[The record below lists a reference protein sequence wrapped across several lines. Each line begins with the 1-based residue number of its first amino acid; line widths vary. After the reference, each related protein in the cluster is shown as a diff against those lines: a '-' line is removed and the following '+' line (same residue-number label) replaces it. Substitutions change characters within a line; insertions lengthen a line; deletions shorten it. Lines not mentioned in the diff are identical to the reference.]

1 MNIKFKS
8 LVAAA
13 AFIATQAAIAA
24 PVVLT
29 PGGTPY
35 KGLNVSGRQVWT
47 LSNNAITA
55 LNAFPA
61 ALTPV
66 IPGFVSV
73 ATSPTNTTRLTAAN
87 VLNPVVSL
95 TVESSTDDI
104 QSVATAGGLTITTT
118 SDSGLTNNGGA
129 VSLTDLEIDLVGK
142 TVYAKVQGNNG
153 VGQLNRFAL
162 WQFDAVTGSTKVATL
177 GASAIFTATGLRPT
191 VEATTKLGAALGAT
205 DLGVSVLKQIQD
217 YGTLS
222 VTLDSSAAQQAC
234 AVSFKTTKT
243 GTRPTYLANQVTVTN
258 LTSSPATGWAV
269 QWAYPSAVIVSGVK
283 NATLSQTAS
292 KVFTAKPVKA
302 NTTLAAG
309 ASTTFSFS
317 TYYAGTAPATTVQSA
332 TVAGQAC
339 AVTQP

>member
-1 MNIKFKS
+1 MNIKFKN

-13 AFIATQAAIAA
+13 AFIATHAAIAA
-24 PVVLT
+24 PVVIT
-29 PGGTPY
+29 SGAPY
-35 KGLNVSGRQVWT
+35 KGLNLSGRQIWT

-61 ALTPV
+61 ALTPAN
-66 IPGFVSV
+66 PGFVSV
-73 ATSPTNTTRLTAAN
+73 ATSPTNATRLTAAN
-87 VLNPVVSL
+87 VLSPVVSL
-95 TVESSTDDI
+95 TVEGSTDDI

-118 SDSGLTNNGGA
+118 SDSGLTNNGGS

-142 TVYAKVQGNNG
+142 TVYAKVQGGNG
-153 VGQLNRFAL
+153 VGQLTRFAL
-162 WQFDAVTGSTKVATL
+162 WQFDAVTGSTKVAAL
-177 GASAIFTATGLRPT
+177 GASANFTATGLRPT
-191 VEATTKLGAALGAT
+191 VDATTKLGAALGAT

-222 VTLDSSAAQQAC
+222 ITVDSSAARQAC
-234 AVSFKTTKT
+234 SVSFKTTAT
-243 GTRPTYLANQVTVTN
+243 GTRPTYLANQVTVSN
-258 LTSSPATGWAV
+258 LNSSPATDWAV
-269 QWAYPSAVIVSGVK
+269 QWQYANAVIVTGVK
-283 NATLSQTAS
+283 NATLSQVAS
-292 KVFTAKPVKA
+292 KTFTAKPVKA

-317 TYYAGTAPATTVQSA
+317 TYYAGTVPATKVLSA